1 MEVLKRI
8 PVGKRVWGLAISS
21 DGKRVFTTDGVDHQ
35 VSVIDTEKDEVI
47 KAIKVGQFPWGVVI
61 DD

>member
-1 MEVLKRI
+1 
-8 PVGKRVWGLAISS
+8 
-21 DGKRVFTTDGVDHQ
+21 VDHQ